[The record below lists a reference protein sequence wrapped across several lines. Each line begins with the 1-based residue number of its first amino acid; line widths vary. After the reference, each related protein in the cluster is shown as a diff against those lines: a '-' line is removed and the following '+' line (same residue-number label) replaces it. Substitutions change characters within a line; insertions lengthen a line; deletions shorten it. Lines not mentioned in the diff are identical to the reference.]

1 MVVMM
6 MIIMMM
12 VPGNE
17 GCGWCLISC
26 CFPWVALSIF
36 RTAARDQYGIEV
48 RPSRVTLCSNV
59 TCYTCNANVMCHVF
73 RVTSART
80 GPWVCCA
87 APASRARPPRST
99 RRGRQP
105 GTRAGQSGG

>member
-1 MVVMM
+1 MMVMIM
-6 MIIMMM
+6 MIM

-48 RPSRVTLCSNV
+48 RRSRVTRVVIMSRV
-59 TCYTCNANVMCHVF
+59 TCL
-73 RVTSART
+73 
-80 GPWVCCA
+80 G
-87 APASRARPPRST
+87 
-99 RRGRQP
+99 
-105 GTRAGQSGG
+105 

>member
-1 MVVMM
+1 MM
-6 MIIMMM
+6 MMVMMMM

-48 RPSRVTLCSNV
+48 RPSRVTRVVIMSRV
-59 TCYTCNANVMCHVF
+59 TCL
-73 RVTSART
+73 
-80 GPWVCCA
+80 G
-87 APASRARPPRST
+87 
-99 RRGRQP
+99 
-105 GTRAGQSGG
+105 

>member
-6 MIIMMM
+6 MMVMMM

-48 RPSRVTLCSNV
+48 RRPCVTRVVIMSRVTCL
-59 TCYTCNANVMCHVF
+59 
-73 RVTSART
+73 
-80 GPWVCCA
+80 G
-87 APASRARPPRST
+87 
-99 RRGRQP
+99 
-105 GTRAGQSGG
+105 